1 MYKSGDRVYVKASE
15 SDLIQYMN
23 TNKNSIKKCLVGFL
37 DDAIKLNDQLSFD
50 DIISIKSIEFTDK
63 LHTKEILNI
72 ESSNIAN
79 DLLDQFFINA
89 SCNEIGAIFLLNY
102 YYS

>member
-1 MYKSGDRVYVKASE
+1 MKDLNTVKASE
-15 SDLIQYMN
+15 SDLIQYVN
-23 TNKNSIKKCLVGFL
+23 TNKNSIKKCLLGFL
-37 DDAIKLNDQLSFD
+37 DDAIKFNDQLSFD
-50 DIISIKSIEFTDK
+50 DIISIKSIEFTDE
-63 LHTKEILNI
+63 LHSKEILNI
-72 ESSNIAN
+72 ESSNIAS